1 MNVTSL
7 PVDLDPALA
16 ALAGLLPAQPG
27 ADVLDDAA
35 RLDAVLSLGLH
46 DPELVGPRLAALLE
60 RVALDLGT
68 PVALLNGVLT
78 DVLVLAGAHGVDGW
92 LGESRATPLEWSPCR
107 EVVRSGRPLVVPD
120 LAEHPATC
128 DSPLVVVDGL
138 RAYAGVPVAAG
149 GQVVGALCVL
159 DGRPRDFG
167 PEVVARLQV
176 AAAAALSLLAPGQG
190 PGSTVRALA

>member
-128 DSPLVVVDGL
+128 
-138 RAYAGVPVAAG
+138 
-149 GQVVGALCVL
+149 
-159 DGRPRDFG
+159 
-167 PEVVARLQV
+167 
-176 AAAAALSLLAPGQG
+176 
-190 PGSTVRALA
+190 